1 MINMHTGKIFIK
13 NRNNL
18 NVRVC
23 IDTPALDEKTSQK
36 GLAFIMPGLGSH
48 HGKSKFREIAK
59 TLTTHGFAV
68 VSFDPTNSF
77 GESDGDYADATFTN
91 YYEDLE
97 DVIEWSRDN
106 QYYKEPFILIG
117 HSLGGMG
124 VTLYTEKYPSRVLAV
139 APLAATISGKLSIE
153 ARTKEEIEK
162 WQTLG
167 YQEKKR
173 SNGEIKTLK
182 WSHMEDRMKYDNL
195 LDAGK
200 IKVPVLMVV
209 GENDT
214 STPPKHQ
221 QLLFDA
227 IGTVGENKELHIIAG
242 ADHEMNSLEAEKKLL
257 ELFENW
263 LVKKVLDII

>member
-1 MINMHTGKIFIK
+1 MHTEKIFIK

-23 IDTPALDEKTSQK
+23 IDTPTLDEKTFQKSLQK
-36 GLAFIMPGLGSH
+36 GLAFIMPGLGAH
-48 HGKSKFREIAK
+48 HNKSRFRKFAQI
-59 TLTTHGFAV
+59 LTTYGFVV

-97 DVIEWSRDN
+97 DVIEWARGN

-124 VTLYTEKYPSRVLAV
+124 VTLYTEKYPTQVIAV

-153 ARTKEEIEK
+153 ARSEEEIEK

-195 LDAGK
+195 IDADK

-227 IGTVGENKELHIIAG
+227 VGTAIENKELHIIAG
-242 ADHEMNSLEAEKKLL
+242 ADHEMNTPETEAQLIGFFEK
-257 ELFENW
+257 W
-263 LVKKVLDII
+263 LVKIS